1 MDSRVGKKEK
11 NMIKRKKGSRVGC
24 KVGSGAAIEPGRIEA
39 ARCTARYAAG
49 KSAEGSA
56 PRKAPEADGCKADCK
71 VDCSLTRKLPL
82 FAKGPF
88 RPQSKAH
95 F

>member
-1 MDSRVGKKEK
+1 
-11 NMIKRKKGSRVGC
+11 MIKRKKGSRVGC